1 MNAHTDYQVIEYHGE
16 PAFVLVPIAQFNAI
30 RPLLESDTTRDNIP
44 HSVVEAHI
52 VRGVPMVRAWREH
65 LGLTQA
71 QVAASAGMAQASI
84 ARIEG
89 GESTPRTTTLAKLA
103 TAMGL
108 ALEQLAV

>member
-1 MNAHTDYQVIEYHGE
+1 MLRVIAG
-16 PAFVLVPIAQFNAI
+16 
-30 RPLLESDTTRDNIP
+30 DIP

-52 VRGVPMVRAWREH
+52 VRGVPMVRAWRQH

-71 QVAASAGMAQASI
+71 QVAERAGMAQPSV

-103 TAMGL
+103 AAMGL
-108 ALEQLAV
+108 VLEQVAT